1 MSRLDMSGNII
12 ICPFVQSAKTIL
24 LSKEEE
30 EENIIIII
38 KMFNFFTP
46 CQVQLL
52 ANHA

>member
-12 ICPFVQSAKTIL
+12 ICAFVQSAKTIL

-30 EENIIIII
+30 KEKTIII